1 MIRVVV
7 VRLLLRSA
15 APEDDHPGG
24 GGRGRHSPVLVKDER
39 DDRMEKMH
47 RVSKDILEDFR
58 HHANPK
64 LTKTR
69 VECKV
74 NTYYKRTKG
83 VRL

>member
-1 MIRVVV
+1 MMTRMMIRVVV

-24 GGRGRHSPVLVKDER
+24 GGRGRHSPMVLVKDER

-58 HHANPK
+58 HRANPK

-69 VECKV
+69 VRV
-74 NTYYKRTKG
+74 
-83 VRL
+83 

>member
-1 MIRVVV
+1 MMMTRMMMMIRVVV

-24 GGRGRHSPVLVKDER
+24 GGRGRHSPVLVEDER

-58 HHANPK
+58 HRANPK

-69 VECKV
+69 VRV
-74 NTYYKRTKG
+74 
-83 VRL
+83 

>member
-24 GGRGRHSPVLVKDER
+24 GGRGRHSPMVLVKDER

-47 RVSKDILEDFR
+47 RVLKDILE
-58 HHANPK
+58 K
-64 LTKTR
+64 TKSSIIQTLNLKKQ
-69 VECKV
+69 E
-74 NTYYKRTKG
+74 
-83 VRL
+83 

>member
-1 MIRVVV
+1 VV

-47 RVSKDILEDFR
+47 RVSKDILRRIFDIVQTLNLQKQE
-58 HHANPK
+58 
-64 LTKTR
+64 
-69 VECKV
+69 
-74 NTYYKRTKG
+74 
-83 VRL
+83 

>member
-1 MIRVVV
+1 MMIRVVV

-47 RVSKDILEDFR
+47 RVSKDILE
-58 HHANPK
+58 K
-64 LTKTR
+64 TKSSIMQTLNLKKQ
-69 VECKV
+69 E
-74 NTYYKRTKG
+74 
-83 VRL
+83 

>member
-1 MIRVVV
+1 MMMTRMMMMIRVVV

-47 RVSKDILEDFR
+47 RVLKDILE
-58 HHANPK
+58 K
-64 LTKTR
+64 TKSSIMQTLNLKKQ
-69 VECKV
+69 E
-74 NTYYKRTKG
+74 
-83 VRL
+83 

>member
-47 RVSKDILEDFR
+47 HVSEDILE
-58 HHANPK
+58 K
-64 LTKTR
+64 TKSSIMQTLNLKKQ
-69 VECKV
+69 E
-74 NTYYKRTKG
+74 
-83 VRL
+83 

>member
-47 RVSKDILEDFR
+47 RVSKDILE
-58 HHANPK
+58 K
-64 LTKTR
+64 TKSSIIMQTLNLKKQ
-69 VECKV
+69 E
-74 NTYYKRTKG
+74 
-83 VRL
+83 

>member
-24 GGRGRHSPVLVKDER
+24 GGRGRHSPMVLVKDER

-47 RVSKDILEDFR
+47 RVLKDILE
-58 HHANPK
+58 K
-64 LTKTR
+64 TKSSIMQTLNLKKQ
-69 VECKV
+69 E
-74 NTYYKRTKG
+74 
-83 VRL
+83 

>member
-1 MIRVVV
+1 MMTRMMIRVVV

-58 HHANPK
+58 HRANPK

-69 VECKV
+69 VRVSEHLV
-74 NTYYKRTKG
+74 
-83 VRL
+83 

>member
-1 MIRVVV
+1 MMTRMMMIRVVV

-15 APEDDHPGG
+15 APEDDDPG

-58 HHANPK
+58 HRANPK

-69 VECKV
+69 VRV
-74 NTYYKRTKG
+74 
-83 VRL
+83 

>member
-1 MIRVVV
+1 MMMTRMMMMIRVVV

-24 GGRGRHSPVLVKDER
+24 GGRGRHSPMVLVKDER

-58 HHANPK
+58 HRANPK

-69 VECKV
+69 VECK
-74 NTYYKRTKG
+74 
-83 VRL
+83 

>member
-1 MIRVVV
+1 MTRMMIRVVV

-24 GGRGRHSPVLVKDER
+24 GGRGRHSPMVLVKDER

-58 HHANPK
+58 HRANPK

-69 VECKV
+69 VRV
-74 NTYYKRTKG
+74 
-83 VRL
+83 

>member
-1 MIRVVV
+1 MMTRMMMIRVVV

-47 RVSKDILEDFR
+47 RVSKDILRRIFDIVQTLNLQKQE
-58 HHANPK
+58 
-64 LTKTR
+64 
-69 VECKV
+69 
-74 NTYYKRTKG
+74 
-83 VRL
+83 